1 MGEGSGSGAGGL
13 CPGILWAIIWFFLI
27 LLTIWLAM
35 FLAWWYII
43 LLPFS
48 ACISPLNGACEAL
61 LKVIQLPKTCAE
73 NMIAMKAL
81 CG

>member
-1 MGEGSGSGAGGL
+1 MGEGEGSGTGGA

-43 LLPFS
+43 FLPFS
-48 ACISPLNGACEAL
+48 VCISPLQSVCEAL
-61 LKVIQLPKTCAE
+61 LKAIQLPQTCTE
-73 NMIAMKAL
+73 NMIAMKPL